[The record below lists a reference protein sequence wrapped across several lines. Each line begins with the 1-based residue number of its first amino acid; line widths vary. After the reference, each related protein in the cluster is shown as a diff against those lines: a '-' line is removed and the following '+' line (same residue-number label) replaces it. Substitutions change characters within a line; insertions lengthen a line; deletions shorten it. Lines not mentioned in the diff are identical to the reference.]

1 MTTNIIQTLFF
12 DLIKVAIERKDSLSG
27 TPTPEEWKE
36 IYKLAKQQTH
46 AGVLFSALE
55 KLPKEQRPP
64 RPLLLKWFAAT
75 EVIKEANNQV
85 NADASKMCELIRKDG
100 LRCVVL
106 KGQGIATYYPNP
118 SLRTCGDIDLWVE
131 GGLKKIKNYI
141 RTKGEVKGVIYT
153 HIEYDAP
160 VSTEVEIHHNPSYFY
175 NPIYLWRMKK
185 YFAKQTELFDNS
197 IELPDNTGKIYVPSL
212 EFNRYYIL
220 LHIYRHYFTEG
231 IGLRQMLD
239 YYYVLCKGGTKES
252 KQRSLEIFKKTGML
266 GFLGATMWVMQEV
279 FDLDNE
285 YLLCQPNKKRGKQL
299 LDEILVAGNF
309 GKYDPRINWAN
320 KNKLLPRIWNSFN
333 RKLKFITNY
342 PQELLFDIPMRI
354 YMYIWR
360 HFV

>member
-239 YYYVLCKGGTKES
+239 YYYVLCKGSTKES

-285 YLLCQPNKKRGKQL
+285 YLLCQPNK
-299 LDEILVAGNF
+299 
-309 GKYDPRINWAN
+309 
-320 KNKLLPRIWNSFN
+320 
-333 RKLKFITNY
+333 
-342 PQELLFDIPMRI
+342 
-354 YMYIWR
+354 
-360 HFV
+360 